1 MDQYANFDLVIDRDG
16 DSYVARVID
25 SPAGEASH
33 EFDFPFSRLELEN
46 FLLRV
51 GHARQTMRR
60 IDSPQTEAAR
70 QFGGKLY
77 DTVFGDEVKTCFRR
91 ALDEVDRQDPP
102 QGLRVRIRFEN
113 ALDMADLPW
122 EFLYSKNL
130 DEFLV
135 HSTRTPLVRYI
146 DLADRPR
153 PLEVEPPIRILVMVS
168 SPSDVIELN
177 VEEEYERLA
186 NELDDLVQKGA
197 VVIERLDEANLS
209 SLQKKLRQYKPH
221 IFHYIGHGGYDE
233 ARDDGV
239 LMLEDERGRGQSVS
253 GHELGTILRDHRSLR
268 LAFLNSC
275 EGARSSTTDPFA
287 GTAQSLIRKGIPA
300 VVAMQFEISD
310 DAAIVFAHEFYA
322 AVADGYAVDAA
333 TAEARK
339 VMLGASGVEWAT
351 PVLTMRAPDG
361 MIFKITGEAV
371 PLKEQPPP
379 APVPTIEEPEP
390 GASASDAVET
400 AAQPENGTLTR
411 AEAETAE
418 HPGQSDTAERTPTGV
433 VPGPTSAPV
442 APPTIETPEVAATA
456 APLVSPGPEQS
467 SAPATRASQP
477 PAPEPSTKRGVPT
490 AVWII
495 AALLGA
501 VVVLAIVGSLLPDDP
516 PGGEAQGGADVEVL
530 DETLTT
536 DAAAQT
542 TPVTP
547 EEVFRPGEDLIA
559 DQIFVL
565 DGEGM
570 PTWDFEPSSIAF
582 TDFIVHE
589 DGWDGVSDLET
600 DWIFGWD
607 ENFLYAQAFVTDD
620 VYSQD
625 AVGNQIYRGDS
636 LNLDIDTD
644 LDGDLAAVA
653 PDADDFQ
660 LLVTA
665 ANANGLPEAWL
676 FEGNGSIFVDAPR
689 QGGTF
694 VRVFLESDVAP
705 LYTVEFR
712 VAWSDLGMTPEPGM
726 VLGFRVS
733 ANDNDVFELRQ
744 EVMYS
749 NVAESTLLDVT
760 SWGTLELG

>member
-1 MDQYANFDLVIDRDG
+1 
-16 DSYVARVID
+16 
-25 SPAGEASH
+25 
-33 EFDFPFSRLELEN
+33 
-46 FLLRV
+46 
-51 GHARQTMRR
+51 
-60 IDSPQTEAAR
+60 
-70 QFGGKLY
+70 
-77 DTVFGDEVKTCFRR
+77 
-91 ALDEVDRQDPP
+91 
-102 QGLRVRIRFEN
+102 
-113 ALDMADLPW
+113 
-122 EFLYSKNL
+122 
-130 DEFLV
+130 
-135 HSTRTPLVRYI
+135 
-146 DLADRPR
+146 
-153 PLEVEPPIRILVMVS
+153 
-168 SPSDVIELN
+168 
-177 VEEEYERLA
+177 
-186 NELDDLVQKGA
+186 
-197 VVIERLDEANLS
+197 
-209 SLQKKLRQYKPH
+209 
-221 IFHYIGHGGYDE
+221 
-233 ARDDGV
+233 
-239 LMLEDERGRGQSVS
+239 
-253 GHELGTILRDHRSLR
+253 
-268 LAFLNSC
+268 
-275 EGARSSTTDPFA
+275 
-287 GTAQSLIRKGIPA
+287 
-300 VVAMQFEISD
+300 
-310 DAAIVFAHEFYA
+310 
-322 AVADGYAVDAA
+322 
-333 TAEARK
+333 
-339 VMLGASGVEWAT
+339 
-351 PVLTMRAPDG
+351 
-361 MIFKITGEAV
+361 
-371 PLKEQPPP
+371 
-379 APVPTIEEPEP
+379 
-390 GASASDAVET
+390 
-400 AAQPENGTLTR
+400 
-411 AEAETAE
+411 
-418 HPGQSDTAERTPTGV
+418 
-433 VPGPTSAPV
+433 
-442 APPTIETPEVAATA
+442 
-456 APLVSPGPEQS
+456 
-467 SAPATRASQP
+467 
-477 PAPEPSTKRGVPT
+477 
-490 AVWII
+490 VWII

-565 DGEGM
+565 DGEGL
-570 PTWDFEPSSIAF
+570 PTWDFEPSSIAS

-625 AVGNQIYRGDS
+625 TVGNQIYRGDS

-694 VRVFLESDVAP
+694 VRVFLESDVEP

-712 VAWSDLGMTPEPGM
+712 VPWSDLGMTPEPGM